1 MRKAT
6 LSMIGKDG
14 VDQLSAEIIAAI
26 DEMNKRKIDP
36 LIERIIPQTS
46 SRNRTSVVERLTRL
60 EKWGYIRRR
69 RSGRCSKITVLK
81 HNPKVVCVDLER
93 VKRKPKEKVTPE
105 IVAKRRSHAIECF
118 ERAVQIGLERDMRL
132 VGCDQLHNTRTLFPN
147 GKLIASKVG

>member
-36 LIERIIPQTS
+36 LIERIIPLTS
-46 SRNRTSVVERLTRL
+46 SRNRTSVVERLARL

-81 HNPKVVCVDLER
+81 HNPKVVSVDLER

-105 IVAKRRSHAIECF
+105 IVAKRRSHAVECF
-118 ERAVQIGLERDMRL
+118 EKAVKMGLSRGAGM
-132 VGCDQLHNTRTLFPN
+132 VGNDVLHNTRSLFPN
-147 GKLIASKVG
+147 GKLIAIKVG